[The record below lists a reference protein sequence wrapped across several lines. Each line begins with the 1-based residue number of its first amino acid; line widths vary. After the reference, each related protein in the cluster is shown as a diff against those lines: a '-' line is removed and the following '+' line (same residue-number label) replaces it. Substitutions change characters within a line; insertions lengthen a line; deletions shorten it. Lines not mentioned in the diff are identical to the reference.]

1 MGHRRRLVPRRVVAL
16 HPQPAAAAD
25 QRAVTID
32 HAPIEQDRA
41 IADAADRAALDIGDR
56 PDRGDVRQILFV
68 IGVYRHPVGIGAP
81 ATTSRSAVGHDG
93 AADQA
98 YAAVTFACYRAA
110 VLPAAIVI

>member
-25 QRAVTID
+25 QRAVIID

-56 PDRGDVRQILFV
+56 PDRGAVGHIMIV
-68 IGVYRHPVGIGAP
+68 IGVYLHTVRPEERRVGKEFVSTLSTRWSP
-81 ATTSRSAVGHDG
+81 
-93 AADQA
+93 Q
-98 YAAVTFACYRAA
+98 
-110 VLPAAIVI
+110 

>member
-25 QRAVTID
+25 QRAVIID

-56 PDRGDVRQILFV
+56 PDRGDVRQ
-68 IGVYRHPVGIGAP
+68 RSEEH
-81 ATTSRSAVGHDG
+81 TSELQSLMRISYAVFCLKKQNTHTITIK
-93 AADQA
+93 QQ
-98 YAAVTFACYRAA
+98 YTKYS
-110 VLPAAIVI
+110 IS